1 MNNIIS
7 NCPLCEE
14 HSLHITEQNELKLMQ
29 CIHCGYASTDKFLGT
44 KENNEVLWC

>member
-14 HSLHITEQNELKLMQ
+14 HSLHLMGQGEAQMMQ
-29 CIHCGYASTDKFLGT
+29 CLNCGYTSTSKFIGDK
-44 KENNEVLWC
+44 

>member
-14 HSLHITEQNELKLMQ
+14 HSLHLMGQGRSSNDAVFKLWLHKY
-29 CIHCGYASTDKFLGT
+29 I
-44 KENNEVLWC
+44 